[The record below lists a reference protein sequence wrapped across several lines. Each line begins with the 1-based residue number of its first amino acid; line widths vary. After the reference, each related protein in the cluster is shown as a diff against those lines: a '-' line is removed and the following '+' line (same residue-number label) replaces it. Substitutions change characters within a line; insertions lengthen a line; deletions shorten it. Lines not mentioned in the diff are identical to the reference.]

1 MPSNRRIASR
11 RPENRFETP
20 VRSPNRPYHG
30 VLRTLKHP
38 GADVVDEILLASGNP
53 HKLEEVRAVL
63 EPIGLR
69 VIGLD
74 ELETVPEEPDEDGV
88 TFEANARIKAIA
100 YARATGRV
108 SLADD
113 SGLEVDALGGEPGV
127 RSARWSGVEGEREVR
142 DAANNRKLVES
153 LRAVPEADRAARFV
167 CAMCLASPDGTVL
180 AETRGTFDG
189 TVILEPRGGNGFG
202 YDPYLLLPDEDRTSA
217 ELSPAEKNVRSHRG
231 VATRAMAPL
240 IEALGRS

>member
-1 MPSNRRIASR
+1 MESYGPSSTPERTSWTKSCWPAETRTSWRRSGRFWSRSAFASSVS
-11 RPENRFETP
+11 T
-20 VRSPNRPYHG
+20 
-30 VLRTLKHP
+30 
-38 GADVVDEILLASGNP
+38 I
-53 HKLEEVRAVL
+53 
-63 EPIGLR
+63 R

-217 ELSPAEKNVRSHRG
+217 ELSPAEKNARSHRG

>member
-1 MPSNRRIASR
+1 MRVIAS
-11 RPENRFETP
+11 PGSIKASETRVQVP
-20 VRSPNRPYHG
+20 DRPYHA
-30 VLRTLKHP
+30 VSRTLKHP

-63 EPIGLR
+63 VPLGLR
-69 VIGLD
+69 VTGLD
-74 ELETVPEEPDEDGV
+74 DLATVPEEPEEDGA

-100 YARATGRV
+100 YARATGRF

-113 SGLEVDALGGEPGV
+113 SGLEVDALDGAPGV

-167 CAMCLASPDGTVL
+167 CAMCLAAPDGTVL

-189 TVILEPRGGNGFG
+189 IVILEPRGGNGFG
-202 YDPYLLLPDEDRTSA
+202 YDPYLLLPDEGRTSA
-217 ELSPAEKNVRSHRG
+217 ELSPAEKNARSHRG

-240 IEALGRS
+240 IEALERS